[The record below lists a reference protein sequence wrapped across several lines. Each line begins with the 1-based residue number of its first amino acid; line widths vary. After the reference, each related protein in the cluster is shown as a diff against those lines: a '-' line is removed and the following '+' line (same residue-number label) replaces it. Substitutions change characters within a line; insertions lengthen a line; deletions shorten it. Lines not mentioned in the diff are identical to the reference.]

1 MLSDHWESQPEELRG
16 RLAEM
21 YGVDVKQVFLVSGG
35 MGGVQYAFGI
45 FTKPRTR
52 VGLLRPD
59 FPFWWFAAKA
69 RTSTEL
75 I

>member
-1 MLSDHWESQPEELRG
+1 
-16 RLAEM
+16 M